1 VTALMQVCTFT
12 SGAVVETPPSSL
24 AVVVPQLVSRDFATV
39 AGILQETAVSLVEAI
54 QSRFGVESGDAIR
67 SSRDMGALLAPDD
80 VAFAGDQS
88 CILGTADYLHL
99 HSLVEQ
105 ADEVRVL
112 L

>member
-1 VTALMQVCTFT
+1 MRIHIWCCGRDSALITCCG
-12 SGAVVETPPSSL
+12 GA
-24 AVVVPQLVSRDFATV
+24 QLVSCDFATV

-112 L
+112 FSSFSVG